1 MVLSLDLPQE
11 LEQELSVKAGK
22 ISLSLPEYILQLLS
36 VRKSF
41 EYLPKTGAEL
51 VSYWQSEG
59 LINSRP
65 EIKDSQGY
73 GRQIR
78 HAAEHRQI
86 YLEGS
91 GTKCPSP
98 KMCATKLARA

>member
-1 MVLSLDLPQE
+1 MAISLDLPQK
-11 LEQELSVKAGK
+11 LEQELSVEAGK

-41 EYLPKTGAEL
+41 ENLPRSGADL

-65 EIKDSQGY
+65 EIKDSQEY
-73 GRQIR
+73 ARQIR
-78 HAAEHRQI
+78 HAAEYRQH
-86 YLEGS
+86 L
-91 GTKCPSP
+91 
-98 KMCATKLARA
+98 

>member
-1 MVLSLDLPQE
+1 MVLSLYLPQE

-41 EYLPKTGAEL
+41 EHLPKTGAEL

-65 EIKDSQGY
+65 EIKDSQRY

-78 HAAEHRQI
+78 HAAEYRQHNQQVNQVSSI
-86 YLEGS
+86 Q
-91 GTKCPSP
+91 K
-98 KMCATKLARA
+98 

>member
-1 MVLSLDLPQE
+1 MPSRQTKTMTISLELPQK
-11 LEQELSVKAGK
+11 LEQELAAEAGK

-41 EYLPKTGAEL
+41 ENLPRSGAEL

-65 EIKDSQGY
+65 EIKDSQEY
-73 GRQIR
+73 ARQIR
-78 HAAEHRQI
+78 HTAEYRQQN
-86 YLEGS
+86 
-91 GTKCPSP
+91 
-98 KMCATKLARA
+98 